1 MDKRELEMYKLEDA
15 VKALLENTPIKQ
27 IARRQKISKN
37 TVKKYRNQLESILSE
52 KPWIRNDLKEIMTEF
67 RNYRKK
73 ERYSEN
79 HGWLETNEKLVDEL
93 ALECNNYVRLLQV
106 LHEKGFHG
114 SYSSLMRYVVK
125 NSAVKGRPIF
135 RIESKPGE
143 IAQVDFGYAGRIYD
157 EISGKVIKAYVFVMV
172 LGFSRDAYYEIV
184 RNQDIRTWCLCH
196 IHAFEHFG
204 SVPRIIVPDNLKSA
218 IIKAAYCDPLPNRSY
233 SDLAKHYSFQID
245 PCIAGVPEHK
255 GKVES
260 GVKYVKNNFLPL
272 RTFKNFTDANRQLEE
287 WNQIYARVRIHG
299 TTMRKPAELFIAF
312 EKAAL
317 LPLTT
322 ERFEIPIYKNLKVGR
337 DIHIQ
342 FDKAYYSVPYGLRG
356 KYVLGRKTE
365 SQVAIFY
372 DNELVAVHFPIFA
385 GKRRTNKDHYPPD
398 TGRYM
403 EWDTEYCLI
412 EAGKVGVNTR
422 RIVHSLL
429 KEEVIRNLRS
439 AQNIIRLQ
447 KKYGEERLEAACTR
461 AVYFGN
467 YDYYSI
473 KTILEKELDKRN
485 DIFSPPE
492 RKLSDVYARS
502 MDELLN
508 REVIDGNACAN

>member
-1 MDKRELEMYKLEDA
+1 MDQRELDMYKLEDA

-37 TVKKYRNQLESILSE
+37 TVKKYRNQLESIMAE
-52 KPWIRNDLKEIMTEF
+52 KPWIRNDLSEIMTEF

-79 HGWLETNEKLVDEL
+79 HGWLESHEMLVDDL
-93 ALECNNYVRLLQV
+93 ALKCDNYVRLLQV
-106 LHEKGFHG
+106 LQEKGFSG
-114 SYSSLMRYVVK
+114 SYSSLMRYVEK

-143 IAQVDFGYAGRIYD
+143 IAQVDFGYAGKIYD
-157 EISGKVIKAYVFVMV
+157 EISGKEIKAYVFVMV

-184 RNQDIRTWCLCH
+184 RSQDIQTWCLCH

-204 SVPRIIVPDNLKSA
+204 GVPRIVIPDNLKSA

-233 SDLAKHYSFQID
+233 SDLAKHYGFQID

-272 RTFKNFTDANRQLEE
+272 RAFKNFSDANRQLEE
-287 WNQIYARVRIHG
+287 WNRTVARIRVHG
-299 TTMRKPAELFIAF
+299 TTKQIPAELFKKV
-312 EKAAL
+312 EKAVL
-317 LPLTT
+317 LPLNT

-342 FDKAYYSVPYGLRG
+342 FNKAYYSVPYGLRG
-356 KYVLGRKTE
+356 EYVIGRKTE
-365 SQVAIFY
+365 SQVAIFF

-403 EWDTEYCLI
+403 EWDTEYCLR
-412 EAGKVGVNTR
+412 ESGKVGVNTR
-422 RIVHSLL
+422 RIVSSLL
-429 KEEVIRNLRS
+429 EKEVIRNLRS
-439 AQNIIRLQ
+439 AQNIIRMQ

-467 YDYYSI
+467 HDYYSI

-492 RKLSDVYARS
+492 RKLSDTYARS
-502 MDELLN
+502 LDELLTG
-508 REVIDGNACAN
+508 EVHHGNARAN